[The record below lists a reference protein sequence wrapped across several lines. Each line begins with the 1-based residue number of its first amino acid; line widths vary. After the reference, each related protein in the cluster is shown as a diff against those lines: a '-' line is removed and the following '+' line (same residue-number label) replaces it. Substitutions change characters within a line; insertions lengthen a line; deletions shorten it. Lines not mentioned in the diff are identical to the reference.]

1 MSYGYS
7 QQLVH
12 ANRRANKKSPGVA
25 LGRAC
30 ISADWPVSEIAA
42 RIGVSR
48 TTIYNWFTG
57 VCAPADKYLARID
70 ALLQELNRTK

>member
-7 QQLVH
+7 QQLVN
-12 ANRRANKKSPGVA
+12 ANRRASKKSPGVM

-30 ISADWPVSEIAA
+30 ISADRPVSEVAA
-42 RIGVSR
+42 RVGVSR

-57 VCAPADKYLARID
+57 VCIPADKYLARID
-70 ALLQELNRTK
+70 ELLQELNRVK

>member
-7 QQLVH
+7 QQLVA
-12 ANRRANKKSPGVA
+12 ANRRASKKSPGVL

-30 ISADWPVSEIAA
+30 IATNCPVTEVAE

-48 TTIYNWFTG
+48 TTVYNWFTG
-57 VCAPADKYLARID
+57 LCIPAGKHMMQINELIE
-70 ALLQELNRTK
+70 ELNYFK